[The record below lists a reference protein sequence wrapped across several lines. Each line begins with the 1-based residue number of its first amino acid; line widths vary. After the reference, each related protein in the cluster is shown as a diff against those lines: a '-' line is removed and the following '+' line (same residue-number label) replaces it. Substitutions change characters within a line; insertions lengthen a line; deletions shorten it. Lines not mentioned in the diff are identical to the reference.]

1 MFPQLTRREMNTC
14 TAPDD
19 RTVFVYT
26 KNSEEPRPWFLHVDS
41 SDPSVYPENGN
52 VFVSRNVMDESIDL
66 LTRFLRYRHDEFYA
80 YRLLLSENQGIQ
92 FNTEKVRYPFYFYY
106 MEPVETG
113 TISLIPPWERV
124 KRLTILEDQIVDIS
138 FVNISAKEIVDSPLL
153 MLDERFKLLFDQEVH
168 IGVYQ
173 GVCYVPAS
181 ISMSEKLENDAE
193 LLHFLDRVIY
203 SGWSELKDDEK
214 RWEWP

>member
-1 MFPQLTRREMNTC
+1 MFPQLKRKEMNIC

-19 RTVFVYT
+19 QTIFIYT
-26 KNSEEPRPWFLHVDS
+26 ENSEEPRPWSLHVES
-41 SDPSVYPENGN
+41 SDPTVSENGYE
-52 VFVSRNVMDESIDL
+52 FVSTMVMTESIDL
-66 LTRFLRYRHDEFYA
+66 LTRFLKYRHAEFYV

-92 FNTEKVRYPFYFYY
+92 FRTRRAHYPFYFYY

-124 KRLTILEDQIVDIS
+124 KGLTILEDQIVDIS
-138 FVNISAKEIVDSPLL
+138 FVNISAKEIVDSPL
-153 MLDERFKLLFDQEVH
+153 
-168 IGVYQ
+168 
-173 GVCYVPAS
+173 
-181 ISMSEKLENDAE
+181 DAE

-214 RWEWP
+214 RWEGP